1 MSEKRYQADYLRL
14 SVEDGDIISDSN
26 KVESNSI
33 THQRAL
39 IAQFRKK
46 EKLYP
51 GIEIL
56 EFVDDGYSGTNFER
70 PAIRKML
77 SLVKEG
83 KICCVVV
90 KDLSR
95 FGRNYL
101 EVSDYLEQ
109 IFPFLGV
116 RFIAINDGYDSDN
129 YAGTTGGV
137 EFALKNLLYEMY
149 SRDLSEK
156 MRSTLTIQRKRG
168 DFIGPRP
175 PFGYRFSQNKKVLEP
190 DPVSAQYVR
199 RVFELACLGYTTGM
213 IAKKLNEEKIP
224 SPGRYK
230 QYNLLDE
237 EGFWE
242 SSSVRKILRNKV
254 YLGTVVNGKSRV
266 TKVGGKRFKAVAEE
280 EQICIPDRHEAIV
293 SEQDFYEA
301 SQVIQNR
308 GKQKGVEHQHPRRQE
323 ALLLGKLR
331 CGVCRRCLVYCPQQ
345 MESCFVCKRVL
356 YDAGCSCFPGK
367 IKESEAEAF
376 VYEQVNQR
384 LKQLKGFKEYIEPDT
399 SCATV
404 EAPDTNLSDAKMRE
418 RIKKELESLKL
429 EKQFFYRQLKQNQIG
444 QESYRRKVEIVRER
458 ELQLKRQLLQQRSDF
473 NPKEDCKDQQEDAA
487 AESRIPV
494 KLTTKLMDVLIDNV
508 YVHRDGKLE
517 IEWKNLKQNV

>member
-156 MRSTLTIQRKRG
+156 MRSTLTIRRKRG

-213 IAKKLNEEKIP
+213 IAKKLNE
-224 SPGRYK
+224 
-230 QYNLLDE
+230 
-237 EGFWE
+237 F
-242 SSSVRKILRNKV
+242 
-254 YLGTVVNGKSRV
+254 VNWH
-266 TKVGGKRFKAVAEE
+266 T
-280 EQICIPDRHEAIV
+280 ICIIQCKAKYNKIRHHA
-293 SEQDFYEA
+293 
-301 SQVIQNR
+301 
-308 GKQKGVEHQHPRRQE
+308 
-323 ALLLGKLR
+323 
-331 CGVCRRCLVYCPQQ
+331 
-345 MESCFVCKRVL
+345 
-356 YDAGCSCFPGK
+356 
-367 IKESEAEAF
+367 
-376 VYEQVNQR
+376 
-384 LKQLKGFKEYIEPDT
+384 
-399 SCATV
+399 
-404 EAPDTNLSDAKMRE
+404 
-418 RIKKELESLKL
+418 
-429 EKQFFYRQLKQNQIG
+429 
-444 QESYRRKVEIVRER
+444 
-458 ELQLKRQLLQQRSDF
+458 KRQHWGHHR
-473 NPKEDCKDQQEDAA
+473 EH
-487 AESRIPV
+487 IPR
-494 KLTTKLMDVLIDNV
+494 N
-508 YVHRDGKLE
+508 
-517 IEWKNLKQNV
+517 